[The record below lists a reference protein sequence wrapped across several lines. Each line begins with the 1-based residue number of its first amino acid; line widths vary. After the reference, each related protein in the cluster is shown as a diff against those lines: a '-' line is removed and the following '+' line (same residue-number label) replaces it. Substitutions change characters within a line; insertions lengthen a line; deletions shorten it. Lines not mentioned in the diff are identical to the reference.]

1 MTITIK
7 KINVSKVAV
16 CYLPLA
22 VMMLVAGKF
31 NIAMFAISLVCFL
44 GGALLFALAI
54 AETDKIIRNDLLFY
68 SVLVLVFF
76 DLATT
81 FFFLFGR

>member
-1 MTITIK
+1 MTTTIK
-7 KINVSKVAV
+7 KTNVSKVAV
-16 CYLPLA
+16 CYLPFA
-22 VMMLVAGKF
+22 VMLLVAGKF
-31 NIAMFAISLVCFL
+31 NVAMFAISLVCFL

-54 AETDKIIRNDLLFY
+54 AETDKVIRNELLFY
-68 SVLVLVFF
+68 SILMLAFF

>member
-1 MTITIK
+1 MITATK
-7 KINVSKVAV
+7 KTNVSKVAV
-16 CYLPLA
+16 CYLPFA
-22 VMMLVAGKF
+22 VMLLVAGKF
-31 NIAMFAISLVCFL
+31 NVAMFAISLVCFL

-54 AETDKIIRNDLLFY
+54 AETDKVIRNELLFY
-68 SVLVLVFF
+68 LILMLAFF

>member
-7 KINVSKVAV
+7 KINISKVAI

-68 SVLVLVFF
+68 CVLVLTFF

>member
-1 MTITIK
+1 MTTATK
-7 KINVSKVAV
+7 KTNVSKVAV
-16 CYLPLA
+16 CYLPFA
-22 VMMLVAGKF
+22 VMLLVAGKF
-31 NIAMFAISLVCFL
+31 NVAMFAISLVCFL

-54 AETDKIIRNDLLFY
+54 AETDKVIRNELLFY
-68 SVLVLVFF
+68 SILMLAFF

>member
-1 MTITIK
+1 MIIATK
-7 KINVSKVAV
+7 KTNVSKVAV
-16 CYLPLA
+16 CYLPFA
-22 VMMLVAGKF
+22 VMLLVAGKF
-31 NIAMFAISLVCFL
+31 NVAMFAISLVCFL

-54 AETDKIIRNDLLFY
+54 AETDKVIRNELLFY
-68 SVLVLVFF
+68 SILMLAFF

>member
-1 MTITIK
+1 MITATK
-7 KINVSKVAV
+7 KTNVSKVAV
-16 CYLPLA
+16 CYLPFA
-22 VMMLVAGKF
+22 VMLLVAGKV
-31 NIAMFAISLVCFL
+31 NVAMFAISLVCFL

-54 AETDKIIRNDLLFY
+54 AETDKVIRNELLFY
-68 SVLVLVFF
+68 SILMLAFF

>member
-7 KINVSKVAV
+7 KINVSKIAIG
-16 CYLPLA
+16 YLPFA

-68 SVLVLVFF
+68 SVLVLIFF

>member
-7 KINVSKVAV
+7 KINASKVAI
-16 CYLPLA
+16 CYLPFA
-22 VMMLVAGKF
+22 VMLLVAGKF
-31 NIAMFAISLVCFL
+31 NVAMFAISLVCFL

-54 AETDKIIRNDLLFY
+54 AETDKVIRDELLFY
-68 SVLVLVFF
+68 SILVLAFF

>member
-1 MTITIK
+1 MITATK
-7 KINVSKVAV
+7 KTNVSKVAV
-16 CYLPLA
+16 CYLPFA
-22 VMMLVAGKF
+22 VMLLVAGKF
-31 NIAMFAISLVCFL
+31 NVAMFAISLVCFL

-54 AETDKIIRNDLLFY
+54 AETDKVIRNELLFY
-68 SVLVLVFF
+68 SILMLAFF